1 GGARVPGP
9 GRAAMAAGP
18 RWRERLFALYFL
30 SHIPITLL
38 IDLQALLPAGLHPAS
53 LTELL
58 QWYAATF
65 RDPMMLQP
73 PEWFKAFIY
82 CEAFLQLPFFPV
94 AAYAFFKGG
103 CKWIRTPAIIYST
116 HVATTLFAIL
126 AHILFHDFS
135 SGEPAGPR
143 SQQQRLTLLC
153 VYLPYLLLPLL
164 LLHTMLCHPHYCQLE
179 KRKRK

>member
-1 GGARVPGP
+1 MARAL
-9 GRAAMAAGP
+9 RCLEAA
-18 RWRERLFALYFL
+18 FALYFI

-38 IDLQALLPAGLHPAS
+38 IDLQPLLPAGLYPQQ

-58 QWYAATF
+58 TWYATTF

-73 PEWFKAFIY
+73 PAWFKAFIY
-82 CEAFLQLPFFPV
+82 CEAALQLPFFPV
-94 AAYAFFKGG
+94 AAYAFLKGG

-135 SGEPAGPR
+135 TSEHLGPQTLR
-143 SQQQRLTLLC
+143 ERLILLSI
-153 VYLPYLLLPLL
+153 YAPYLLIPLL
-164 LLHTMLCHPHYCQLE
+164 ILFTMLYSPQYNQVE

>member
-1 GGARVPGP
+1 
-9 GRAAMAAGP
+9 
-18 RWRERLFALYFL
+18 
-30 SHIPITLL
+30 
-38 IDLQALLPAGLHPAS
+38 Q

-58 QWYAATF
+58 QWYTTTF

-73 PEWFKAFIY
+73 PEWFKAFMY
-82 CEAFLQLPFFPV
+82 CEALFQLPFFPI

-103 CKWIRTPAIIYST
+103 CRWIRTPAIIYST

-135 SGEPAGPR
+135 RSELPGPR
-143 SQQQRLTLLC
+143 TQRERLVL
-153 VYLPYLLLPLL
+153 VSMYVPYLLIPLL
-164 LLHTMLCHPHYCQLE
+164 LLYTMLCSPHYCPVE

>member
-1 GGARVPGP
+1 K
-9 GRAAMAAGP
+9 
-18 RWRERLFALYFL
+18 
-30 SHIPITLL
+30 
-38 IDLQALLPAGLHPAS
+38 

-65 RDPMMLQP
+65 KDPMMLQP
-73 PEWFKAFIY
+73 PAWFKAFIY
-82 CEAFLQLPFFPV
+82 CEAFLQMPFFPV
-94 AAYAFFKGG
+94 AAYAFLKGG

-135 SGEPAGPR
+135 KSEHVGP
-143 SQQQRLTLLC
+143 QTQHERLILLSI
-153 VYLPYLLLPLL
+153 YMPYLLIPLL
-164 LLHTMLCHPHYCQLE
+164 ILFTMLYNPHYNHVE

>member
-1 GGARVPGP
+1 MARAL
-9 GRAAMAAGP
+9 RCLEAA
-18 RWRERLFALYFL
+18 FALYFV

-38 IDLQALLPAGLHPAS
+38 LDLQALLPGAGLHPQQ

-58 QWYAATF
+58 QRYAAAF
-65 RDPMMLQP
+65 RDPMVLRP
-73 PEWFKAFIY
+73 PEWFRAFVY

-94 AAYAFFKGG
+94 AAYAFLKGG

-135 SGEPAGPR
+135 TSEHLGPQTLR
-143 SQQQRLTLLC
+143 ERLLLLS
-153 VYLPYLLLPLL
+153 VYAPYLLVPLL
-164 LLHTMLCHPHYCQLE
+164 ILFTMLCSPQYNQVE